1 MDRQQQGAEAWFQ
14 RWYPVAYLQDLD
26 PARPTA
32 FTLLGQDL
40 VLWFDRQGGRWRAF
54 ADVCPHRLVP
64 LSEGRLNAAGE
75 LECPYHG
82 WSFNGAGHCSAI
94 PQAEPGVTPSAKRS
108 RCRSFATAAAQGL
121 LFVFAGEPDQAD
133 HQRLPL
139 VPVLQEPG
147 FGDPGVQG
155 GRLQEPGSPSPSQP
169 PAGSKPKS
177 KPKLKSRSK
186 RGARVAPRAWALAA
200 ADPQTRPEPASNHE
214 AANNEAA
221 NHQAPSDPAATGA
234 QSAARTGRWTVQ
246 DTFRDL
252 PMDALTVLENVL
264 DPSHVPFTHHASVGR
279 RETAGPVHLELT
291 SFGPEGFTGLWAEG
305 PRRGKLGAQQT
316 VFQPPCLMWHDLT
329 AKGFARILTVV
340 YATPMRRGECRL
352 FARFPFQF
360 ESPLPGRLLGLRPQ
374 WLQHLANHTVL
385 EDDQIFLHWQERAL
399 EGRGGSAA
407 LSRSCF
413 LATGADLY
421 VKALHDWLN
430 RYAGVPFPGQSLPAR
445 LDRRPLLDRYDSH
458 TRHCRSCRGA
468 LRRLRRLQLGCGLAV
483 LLALGAAA
491 WLGASAGAAVCL
503 ALAALAT
510 GLGLR
515 ARAWIAALHQG
526 NGQPPRNRLA
536 RGWGLQAP

>member
-1 MDRQQQGAEAWFQ
+1 VDRQQQGAQAWFQ

-26 PARPTA
+26 PAKPTA
-32 FTLLGQDL
+32 FTLLEQDL
-40 VLWFDRQGGRWRAF
+40 VLWFDRKESRWRAF

-64 LSEGRLNAAGE
+64 LSEGRLNGAGE

-82 WSFNGAGHCSAI
+82 WSFNGAGHCTAI
-94 PQAEPGVTPSAKRS
+94 PQAEPGVAPSPRRS
-108 RCRSFATAAAQGL
+108 SCLRYATAEAQGL
-121 LFVFAGEPDQAD
+121 LFVFAGQADQAAS
-133 HQRLPL
+133 QPLPL
-139 VPVLQEPG
+139 VPVLAEQ
-147 FGDPGVQG
+147 
-155 GRLQEPGSPSPSQP
+155 
-169 PAGSKPKS
+169 
-177 KPKLKSRSK
+177 
-186 RGARVAPRAWALAA
+186 AP
-200 ADPQTRPEPASNHE
+200 E
-214 AANNEAA
+214 AAK
-221 NHQAPSDPAATGA
+221 
-234 QSAARTGRWTVQ
+234 TGRWTVQ

-279 RETAGPVHLELT
+279 RETAGPVRLELT

-316 VFQPPCLMWHDLT
+316 VFQAPCLMWHDLT

-360 ESPLPGRLLGLRPQ
+360 ESPLPGRLLKLRPQ

-385 EDDQIFLHWQERAL
+385 EDDQVFLHWQERVL

-407 LSRSCF
+407 LTRSCF

-430 RYAGVPFPGQSLPAR
+430 RYAGAPFASQRLPER
-445 LDRRPLLDRYDSH
+445 LERRPLLDRYDSH

-468 LRRLRRLQLGCGLAV
+468 LKRLRWLQQGCGLAV
-483 LLALGAAA
+483 LVALGAAA
-491 WLGASAGAAVCL
+491 WLGASPAAALCL
-503 ALAALAT
+503 LVAALAT
-510 GLGLR
+510 ALGLK
-515 ARAWIAALHQG
+515 ARAWIGALHQG
-526 NGQPPRNRLA
+526 DGHPPRNRLA
-536 RGWGLQAP
+536 RG

>member
-1 MDRQQQGAEAWFQ
+1 MDRQQQGAWVQ
-14 RWYPVAYLQDLD
+14 RWYPVAYPQDLD
-26 PARPTA
+26 PDRPTA
-32 FTLLGQDL
+32 FTLLEQDL
-40 VLWFDRQGGRWRAF
+40 VLWFDRQEGRWRAF

-82 WSFNGAGHCSAI
+82 WSFNGAGHCTAI

-108 RCRSFATAAAQGL
+108 RCKSFATAEAQGL
-121 LFVFAGEPDQAD
+121 LFVFAGEADQAE
-133 HQRLPL
+133 HQSLPL
-139 VPVLQEPG
+139 VPVLSEQ
-147 FGDPGVQG
+147 
-155 GRLQEPGSPSPSQP
+155 
-169 PAGSKPKS
+169 
-177 KPKLKSRSK
+177 
-186 RGARVAPRAWALAA
+186 AA
-200 ADPQTRPEPASNHE
+200 E
-214 AANNEAA
+214 AV
-221 NHQAPSDPAATGA
+221 GK
-234 QSAARTGRWTVQ
+234 GRWTVQ

-279 RETAGPVHLELT
+279 RETAGPVQLELT

-305 PRRGKLGAQQT
+305 PRRGKLGPQQT
-316 VFQPPCLMWHDLT
+316 VFQAPCLMWHDLT

-360 ESPLPGRLLGLRPQ
+360 ESPLPGRLLKLRPQ

-399 EGRGGSAA
+399 EGRGGSAD
-407 LSRSCF
+407 LTRSCF
-413 LATGADLY
+413 LATSADLY

-430 RYAGVPFPGQSLPAR
+430 RYAGQPFPGQSLPAR
-445 LDRRPLLDRYDSH
+445 LDRRPLMDRYDSH

-468 LRRLRRLQLGCGLAV
+468 LKRLRWLLLGCGLAV
-483 LLALGAAA
+483 LGALGAAA
-491 WLGASAGAAVCL
+491 WLGASAGAALCL

-510 GLGLR
+510 ALGLK
-515 ARAWIAALHQG
+515 ARGWIGALHLG
-526 NGQPPRNRLA
+526 SGQPPRNRLA
-536 RGWGLQAP
+536 KG

>member
-1 MDRQQQGAEAWFQ
+1 MDRQQQGAQAWFQ

-26 PARPTA
+26 PAKPTA
-32 FTLLGQDL
+32 FTLLEQDL
-40 VLWFDRQGGRWRAF
+40 VLWFDRQESRWRAF

-64 LSEGRLNAAGE
+64 LSEGRLNGAGE

-82 WSFNGAGHCSAI
+82 WSFNGAGQCTAI
-94 PQAEPGVTPSAKRS
+94 PQAEPGVAPSPRRS
-108 RCRSFATAAAQGL
+108 SCLRYATAEAQGL
-121 LFVFAGEPDQAD
+121 LFVFAGEADQAAR
-133 HQRLPL
+133 QPLPL
-139 VPVLQEPG
+139 VPVL
-147 FGDPGVQG
+147 
-155 GRLQEPGSPSPSQP
+155 
-169 PAGSKPKS
+169 AGETSEAEKP
-177 KPKLKSRSK
+177 
-186 RGARVAPRAWALAA
+186 
-200 ADPQTRPEPASNHE
+200 
-214 AANNEAA
+214 
-221 NHQAPSDPAATGA
+221 
-234 QSAARTGRWTVQ
+234 GRWTVQ

-279 RETAGPVHLELT
+279 RETAGPVRLELT

-316 VFQPPCLMWHDLT
+316 VFQAPCLMWHDLT

-360 ESPLPGRLLGLRPQ
+360 ESPLPGRLLALRPQ

-385 EDDQIFLHWQERAL
+385 EDDQVFLHWQERVL

-407 LSRSCF
+407 LTRSCF

-430 RYAGVPFPGQSLPAR
+430 RYAGAPFPSQRLPER
-445 LDRRPLLDRYDSH
+445 LERRPLLDRYDSH

-468 LRRLRRLQLGCGLAV
+468 LTRLRWLQQACGLAV
-483 LLALGAAA
+483 LGALGVAA
-491 WLGASAGAAVCL
+491 WLGASVAAALCL
-503 ALAALAT
+503 LLAALAT
-510 GLGLR
+510 ALGLK
-515 ARAWIAALHQG
+515 ARAWIRSLHQG
-526 NGQPPRNRLA
+526 DGHPPRNRLA
-536 RGWGLQAP
+536 RG